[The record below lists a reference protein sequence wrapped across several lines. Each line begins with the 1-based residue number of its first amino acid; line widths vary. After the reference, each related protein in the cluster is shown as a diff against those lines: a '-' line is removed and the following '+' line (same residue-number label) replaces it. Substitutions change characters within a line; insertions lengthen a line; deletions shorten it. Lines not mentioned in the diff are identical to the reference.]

1 MELLFLLIGI
11 YFLCLFVAYKGASKE
26 NDEWYPVYFFNIKK
40 GDTIRVINKHL
51 EDSGYDSAIMGL
63 VIEVDIIENNNR
75 FIVMEVKYASK
86 TIKTL
91 KLNLYS
97 GSYEKLAD

>member
-11 YFLCLFVAYKGASKE
+11 YFLCLYVAYKGASKE
-26 NDEWYPVYFFNIKK
+26 NDEWHSIYFFNIKK

-51 EDSGYDSAIMGL
+51 EDSGYDSAIMG
-63 VIEVDIIENNNR
+63 VVVEVDIVENNNR
-75 FIVMEVKYASK
+75 FIVMQVSYGSK
-86 TIKTL
+86 VIKTL